1 MVTLT
6 VESNSRFFTE
16 CIQRS
21 SFGYL
26 REMIHFVTN
35 PLAMDLMLRI
45 TRRMA
50 FVKHDAMVPI
60 SRLKEQFANRD
71 TVRTDD
77 FARNLSRAVDEVV

>member
-1 MVTLT
+1 
-6 VESNSRFFTE
+6 
-16 CIQRS
+16 
-21 SFGYL
+21 
-26 REMIHFVTN
+26 
-35 PLAMDLMLRI
+35 MDLMLRI